1 MTKEFEELKEALKK
15 PASPEAM
22 ARAAETMKRYLVA
35 HPAKKSK
42 PMLVSLGYKKTYPSA
57 VPVDKIPDELERNS
71 EFFDLM
77 GRIVKE
83 K

>member
-1 MTKEFEELKEALKK
+1 MTKEFEELKEALRRA
-15 PASPEAM
+15 PTPS
-22 ARAAETMKRYLVA
+22 ARKAAAEAMKRYLAA

-42 PMLVSLGYKKTYPSA
+42 PTLVSLGYKKTYPHA
-57 VPVDKIPDELERNS
+57 VPVDRIPDELERNS